1 MLGASISRGVEGR
14 VRTATEYNAGDA
26 ARYRPPLDRRVPG
39 EQAERAAIVRE
50 HVGAELMDAAL
61 LSRMKDLLEEQRA
74 QTKSLPGVH
83 DDETDVGC
91 PFVGRAV
98 PRHADQFG
106 LLSVVDF
113 GDDGHLLVIVN
124 VGEGVRFLRTEPPE
138 REESLV
144 QRA

>member
-1 MLGASISRGVEGR
+1 MFSSLEDGVR
-14 VRTATEYNAGDA
+14 PATEHKAGDVA
-26 ARYRPPLDRRVPG
+26 GHRPSRDGRVPG

-61 LSRMKDLLEEQRA
+61 LSRMKDLLEEERA
-74 QTKSLPGVH
+74 QTKSLPGVR
-83 DDETDVGC
+83 DDEADVGC
-91 PFVGRAV
+91 PFVGTAV
-98 PRHADQFG
+98 LRHADQLG

-113 GDDGHLLVIVN
+113 GDDGHLPVIVN
-124 VGEGVRFLRTEPPE
+124 VGEGVRFLRTERPE

>member
-39 EQAERAAIVRE
+39 EQAERAAIVR
-50 HVGAELMDAAL
+50 
-61 LSRMKDLLEEQRA
+61 
-74 QTKSLPGVH
+74 
-83 DDETDVGC
+83 DDEADVGC

-98 PRHADQFG
+98 PRHADQLG

-113 GDDGHLLVIVN
+113 GDDGHLPVIVN

>member
-1 MLGASISRGVEGR
+1 M
-14 VRTATEYNAGDA
+14 
-26 ARYRPPLDRRVPG
+26 PG

-74 QTKSLPGVH
+74 QIKSLPSVR

-98 PRHADQFG
+98 PRHADQLG
-106 LLSVVDF
+106 LLPVVGF
-113 GDDGHLLVIVN
+113 GDDGHLPVVVN

-138 REESLV
+138 RESLV